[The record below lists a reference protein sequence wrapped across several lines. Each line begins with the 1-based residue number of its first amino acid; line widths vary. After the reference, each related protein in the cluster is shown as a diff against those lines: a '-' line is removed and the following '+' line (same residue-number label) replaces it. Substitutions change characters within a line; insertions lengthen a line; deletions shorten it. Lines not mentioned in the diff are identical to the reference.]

1 MGHNQFLHDQ
11 LGQIVSHF
19 RFLDFQQRSHATRA
33 NLHVYIERF
42 PVKQP
47 VLFRDRKF
55 DEGPRENKRN
65 TYLHTSQSSRNDKSP
80 LHWLCFLALAFRKMC
95 SFVPSFRGDPL
106 SRHNGW
112 PNTSRGACDPSRGEP
127 LFLDFGRKIADE
139 SVEWRRGTISST
151 RSRYKPPFFILDVDS
166 RRMEELNCFFYF
178 FFSLARNKSND
189 RIWFLIY
196 KENWMIREW
205 FSNLEEL
212 TLYFNLKFE
221 VLFLKLNFPVL
232 LLILCKKER
241 ETGERNLKEISYSL
255 LQK

>member
-11 LGQIVSHF
+11 MGQIVSSTSNND
-19 RFLDFQQRSHATRA
+19 LMLLVQTYI
-33 NLHVYIERF
+33 YIERF

-65 TYLHTSQSSRNDKSP
+65 TYLYTSQSSRNDKSP

-166 RRMEELNCFFYF
+166 RKNWIVSST
-178 FFSLARNKSND
+178 FFSLLREINQMIEFD
-189 RIWFLIY
+189 FLY
-196 KENWMIREW
+196 IRKIEW
-205 FSNLEEL
+205 YESDLA
-212 TLYFNLKFE
+212 
-221 VLFLKLNFPVL
+221 
-232 LLILCKKER
+232 I
-241 ETGERNLKEISYSL
+241 
-255 LQK
+255 